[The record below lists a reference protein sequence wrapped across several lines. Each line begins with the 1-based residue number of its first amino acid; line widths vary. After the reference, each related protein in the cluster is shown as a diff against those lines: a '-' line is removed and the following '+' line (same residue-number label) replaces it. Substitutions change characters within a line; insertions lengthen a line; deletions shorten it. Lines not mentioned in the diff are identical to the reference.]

1 MASYMTEHD
10 LRYEAT
16 CRWVLMRQPSGIWVS
31 FDVEICRIMGWS
43 GTDMML
49 TDASLRGEEL
59 AARLPQDFRR

>member
-1 MASYMTEHD
+1 
-10 LRYEAT
+10 
-16 CRWVLMRQPSGIWVS
+16 MRQPSGIWVS